1 MTKRTRVKKGGSRAS
16 NAVMSLNPKVCM
28 DYTTPVIEGPK
39 INYKLEDLSLY
50 RTTGGGKK
58 RHSNRKSRKSYK
70 GNKHSKGNR
79 HRQGNRHSKG
89 NRHRQGNRHS
99 KGRKNTNKIHRKI
112 GGSRAS
118 NAVTKLGGKVCNA
131 TNRLKG
137 GNSPIHPGLKDC
149 HYKNLVSTQN
159 SINSSSNSPSVS
171 DTMDV
176 VVISK
181 DHDNINCQKVK
192 VGGGS
197 SDWKSTLYS
206 RGPVNNPDMSK
217 TQFRAFTQTG
227 DYVPMSSLR
236 SGKFLKGGYR
246 KNSKKGKKSK
256 SKRGGGSS
264 DWRSTLYSRGSYIA
278 PNMERNQFRAF
289 TKNAEY
295 IPNESMRTSVFM
307 K

>member
-58 RHSNRKSRKSYK
+58 RHSNRQSRKR
-70 GNKHSKGNR
+70 NKHSKGNR
-79 HRQGNRHSKG
+79 HRQGNRQRQG
-89 NRHRQGNRHS
+89 NRHRQG
-99 KGRKNTNKIHRKI
+99 KKNTNKIHRKI

-137 GNSPIHPGLKDC
+137 GYSPIHPGLKDC

-176 VVISK
+176 VGFSE
-181 DHDNINCQKVK
+181 DHAHINCDTVK

-246 KNSKKGKKSK
+246 KNSKTKKQKKSK

-278 PNMERNQFRAF
+278 PNMEQNQFRAF
-289 TKNAEY
+289 TKTADY
-295 IPNESMRTSVFM
+295 LPNESMRTSVFM